1 MDEMYHT
8 ALSNS
13 KTQEEKAALH
23 ELTIEKL
30 VEIMLIMRPK
40 KPKMKL
46 IGPIMRLMKPK
57 MKPIGPIMRLMIQS
71 VQQIGLFM

>member
-1 MDEMYHT
+1 MGMIVQKELFGEGKHV
-8 ALSNS
+8 
-13 KTQEEKAALH
+13 EFKA
-23 ELTIEKL
+23 
-30 VEIMLIMRPK
+30 EIPK